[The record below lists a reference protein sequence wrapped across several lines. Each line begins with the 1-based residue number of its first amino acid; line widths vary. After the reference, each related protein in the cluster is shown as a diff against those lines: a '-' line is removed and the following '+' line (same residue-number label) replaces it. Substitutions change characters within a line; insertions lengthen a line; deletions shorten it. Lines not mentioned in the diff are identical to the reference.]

1 MKEVIILN
9 LKMDMMLL
17 VSILNTKLRNDYNS
31 LEDLSEDEDI
41 DLSALLDRLETN
53 RYYYDQTQNQV
64 KKS

>member
-41 DLSALLDRLETN
+41 DLSELLDRLETN

-64 KKS
+64 KKK